1 MIFKLAWRNIWRNK
15 RRSLITI
22 TSIMMAVFLSNF
34 MISVNEGVFGNMLD
48 TMTRTFLGHIQ
59 IHANGFWDEQSL
71 DNTMEQDDKLAGMIT
86 ATDHVQAVTP
96 RLQGFGLASFGT
108 QTRATQVVGVD
119 PKSEELLMDLDARL
133 FEGRS
138 ITATDKG
145 ILLGHQLANLLK
157 MEVGDTLV
165 ILGQGYHGVSAAG
178 KYEVVGLVKMMSPML
193 NKSLVIMP
201 LPLAQYLFSCENRIT
216 GYTLVVDDTDAPEK
230 ATADIFP
237 LVDTTA
243 LEVMTWPE
251 LLPEMVQMK
260 TTKIAGSFIYV
271 GILYLIAAFGIFA
284 TVLMMMAER
293 SYEFGIM
300 LSVGMSR
307 GRLMLMMVAETF
319 MITVLGIITGT
330 VVSYPFMYWLEI
342 SPIPLTGVAAKAYE
356 DIGFEPLIMTSTAPN
371 IFIENGLILFVM
383 SCFIALYPIYVIWR
397 MNPVKAMHK

>member
-1 MIFKLAWRNIWRNK
+1 M
-15 RRSLITI
+15 S
-22 TSIMMAVFLSNF
+22 
-34 MISVNEGVFGNMLD
+34 
-48 TMTRTFLGHIQ
+48 
-59 IHANGFWDEQSL
+59 
-71 DNTMEQDDKLAGMIT
+71 T
-86 ATDHVQAVTP
+86 A
-96 RLQGFGLASFGT
+96 L
-108 QTRATQVVGVD
+108 
-119 PKSEELLMDLDARL
+119 
-133 FEGRS
+133 
-138 ITATDKG
+138 
-145 ILLGHQLANLLK
+145 
-157 MEVGDTLV
+157 
-165 ILGQGYHGVSAAG
+165 
-178 KYEVVGLVKMMSPML
+178 MSPML

>member
-48 TMTRTFLGHIQ
+48 SMTRSYLGHIQ
-59 IHANGFWDEQSL
+59 IHAKGFWDDQSL
-71 DNTMEQDDKLAGMIT
+71 DNSMEQNAEMATAIT
-86 ATDHVQAVTP
+86 ATRHVQAVTP
-96 RLQGFGLASFGT
+96 RLQSFGLASFEA

-119 PKSEELLMDLDARL
+119 PKSEKDLMDLDVRVS
-133 FEGRS
+133 EGRS
-138 ITATDKG
+138 ITADDEG
-145 ILLGHQLANLLK
+145 ILLGYELADLLK
-157 MEVGDTLV
+157 LHVGDTLV
-165 ILGQGYHGVSAAG
+165 IIGQGYHGVSAAG

-193 NKSLVIMP
+193 NKSLVVMP
-201 LPLAQYLFSCENRIT
+201 LLLAQYLFSCENRVT
-216 GYTLVVDDTDAPEK
+216 GYILVVDDADAPEK
-230 ATADIFP
+230 ATSDIFP
-237 LVDTTA
+237 MVDTTA

-271 GILYLIAAFGIFA
+271 GILYLIAAFGIFS

-293 SYEFGIM
+293 SFEFGVM

-307 GRLMLMMVAETF
+307 ARMMVMMIAETF
-319 MITVLGIITGT
+319 LITILGILMGT
-330 VVSYPFMYWLEI
+330 AVSYPLMYYMHVN
-342 SPIPLTGVAAKAYE
+342 PIPLTGAAAGAYE
-356 DIGFEPLIMTSTAPN
+356 NMGFEPLIMTSTAPD
-371 IFIENGLILFVM
+371 IFIENGLILFFM
-383 SCFIALYPIYVIWR
+383 SCFIALYPIYVIGR